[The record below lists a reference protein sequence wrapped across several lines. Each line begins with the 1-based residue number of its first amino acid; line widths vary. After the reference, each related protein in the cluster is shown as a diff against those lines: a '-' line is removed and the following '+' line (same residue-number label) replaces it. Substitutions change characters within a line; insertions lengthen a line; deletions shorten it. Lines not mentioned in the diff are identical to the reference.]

1 MFGANSPYG
10 HGIQV
15 QPPAVS
21 FSRSGLMCSNAETL
35 RGFWSKH
42 YVAPNMCLVGVNVDH
57 DQLTSFAD
65 KFFQFQNSQAPSNVF
80 NALSAEAGKPPAQ
93 DNRIVKGGS
102 YFAELAGM
110 DMVEVDLGFH
120 TNGWLAKDM
129 VVLNLLQMVLGGGKM
144 FSAGGPGK
152 GMYSRLYKVGER
164 GAGHR

>member
-10 HGIQV
+10 HGINV
-15 QPPAVS
+15 QQPAVWV
-21 FSRSGLMCSNAETL
+21 RREGLTHSNAETL

-57 DQLTSFAD
+57 EQLTGFAD
-65 KFFQFQNSQAPSNVF
+65 KFFRFQTSPSMPSVF
-80 NALSAEAGKPPAQ
+80 NALDAQQGKPPAQ
-93 DNRIVKGGS
+93 ENRIVKGGS

-129 VVLNLLQMVLGGGKM
+129 VALNLLQMILGGGKM

-152 GMYSRLYKVGER
+152 GMYSRLYKVGLF
-164 GAGHR
+164 ALQ

>member
-10 HGIQV
+10 HGINV
-15 QPPAVS
+15 QQPAVWV
-21 FSRSGLMCSNAETL
+21 RREGLTHSNAETL

-57 DQLTSFAD
+57 EQLTGFAD
-65 KFFQFQNSQAPSNVF
+65 KFFRFQTSPSMPSVF
-80 NALSAEAGKPPAQ
+80 NALDAQQGKPPTQ
-93 DNRIVKGGS
+93 ENRIVKGGS

-129 VVLNLLQMVLGGGKM
+129 VALNLLQMILGGGKM

-152 GMYSRLYKVGER
+152 GMYSRLYKVGLF
-164 GAGHR
+164 ALQ